1 MRFEEKII
9 LKNDF
14 ERKIL
19 KNKKNMKEKN
29 DVIERRREF

>member
-14 ERKIL
+14 ERKFL